1 MRLSILLTVDSLT
14 RTPVTRPR
22 YSPLSSSV
30 AAGRVSRSAFKSSIA
45 SSLIFDGEPGLF
57 FGARGPALAGQP
69 GVALNR
75 GEADPEQAGHLA
87 LAYAAL
93 FDCFDY
99 LPA

>member
-1 MRLSILLTVDSLT
+1 MRLSVLLTVDSLT

-30 AAGRVSRSAFKSSIA
+30 AAGRASRSAFKRQPHLLA
-45 SSLIFDGEPGLF
+45 DLRWRAGSLLRGE
-57 FGARGPALAGQP
+57 GPALAGQP

-87 LAYAAL
+87 LAYGAL

-99 LPA
+99 LP

>member
-1 MRLSILLTVDSLT
+1 MRLSVLLTVDSLT

-30 AAGRVSRSAFKSSIA
+30 AAGRASRSAFKSSLA

-57 FGARGPALAGQP
+57 FGARGPPSRASLAWRLTEERLTP
-69 GVALNR
+69 NR
-75 GEADPEQAGHLA
+75 RANLA
-87 LAYAAL
+87 LAYGAL